1 MVFLKEH
8 LCGNY
13 QWAVESRNSFF
24 NGSPTRRLFDR
35 LNGFQVLY
43 IINSFGEQSAN
54 FSVEEGK
61 KIESLILNHLPLNPF
76 SELSVINWLTLK
88 NNLQ

>member
-1 MVFLKEH
+1 MLFLKEH
-8 LCGNY
+8 LSGNY
-13 QWAVESRNSFF
+13 QWAIESRNSFF
-24 NGSPTRRLFDR
+24 SGSPTRRLFDR

-43 IINSFGEQSAN
+43 IINSFGEQSEN

-88 NNLQ
+88 NQS

>member
-1 MVFLKEH
+1 MLFLKEH
-8 LCGNY
+8 LSGNY
-13 QWAVESRNSFF
+13 HWEIESRNSSY

-43 IINSFGEQSAN
+43 IINSFGEQTEN

-61 KIESLILNHLPLNPF
+61 KIENLLLNHLPLNPF

-88 NNLQ
+88 NQS